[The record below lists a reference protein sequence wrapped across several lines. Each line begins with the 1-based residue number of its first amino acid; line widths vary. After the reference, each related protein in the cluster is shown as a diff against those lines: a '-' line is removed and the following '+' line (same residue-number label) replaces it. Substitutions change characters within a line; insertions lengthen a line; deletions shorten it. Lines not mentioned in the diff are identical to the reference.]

1 MLAMHQVPEQ
11 HVSIM
16 GHPNGS
22 HMGQCH
28 VPVMWLP
35 YDFLATPWLCGG
47 RVLTWW
53 SPIAFSEIS
62 QGLQASQTITILNSE
77 NRKSSA
83 FNELIMEIHRLQLQT
98 CIFNDTERFFRFVE
112 ENLKG
117 SVEVTALIFHNP
129 GSLIQK
135 IHERNLAHRLSLY
148 IFYWN
153 AKHLPA
159 CYKQWNL
166 RDPLRAA
173 FITNPRNFTYRIYYN
188 QATSS
193 NDGKLKLVNWF
204 DGNNLGLNTEPLLP
218 DIKHVFKSFNSRHFV
233 VPITHSPPWIFIN
246 YMQQREDDEVN
257 LSTAPVTI
265 ANDNDNNNIIDDEM
279 MMSDEKFV
287 NETKTDKKYN
297 VQDRKTKKKQLI
309 VSGRDDV
316 LLKLLADKMNFKFE
330 YIDVK
335 MMEPNENVTMAADFV
350 FGDIVVTYERMQEVE
365 FSFFTLPDSG
375 AFLTHAPRRL
385 SEAFALVYPFQM
397 EVWPAL
403 IFTIIITGPIL
414 YFMIIIPEWI
424 RNKRRK
430 GKLLEHPAKLFYN
443 MIYIKEITKHPARKH
458 VMRTTAAAADPI
470 DDDRQVNSEGL
481 LARCVWFTCQIFL
494 RQSATNFP
502 YINNHSVRLFSI
514 ILWLSATYVLSD
526 LYSAQLTS
534 QLARPSKE
542 LPINSLY
549 RLEYVLNR
557 SNSDGYKLLVER
569 DSASHHVL
577 MNGTGIMQRLYRRM
591 TAHTVKNSHLLD
603 SVEQGVRTLLMD
615 DKTVVFAGRQTLFFN
630 MKRYGVRNFQLSE
643 KLFTRYSAISLQKG
657 CLFLD
662 SLNENLMKLFEGG
675 ILDKIT
681 SDEYERMFQSM
692 QVLQIKNDKNV
703 QNSKEDE
710 DKSDAEE
717 EETSSNSI
725 SGDEH
730 LKNKIASEKE
740 LTALSLRMLQ
750 GAFYLAIIGYT
761 LAFLVFIG
769 EIGFFRMNGTSTL
782 PYTSITNRLRNVLMR
797 ICRLRLHH

>member
-1 MLAMHQVPEQ
+1 MEVLRLFIVCLLCCSVSADVQITSNQNLSELA
-11 HVSIM
+11 
-16 GHPNGS
+16 
-22 HMGQCH
+22 
-28 VPVMWLP
+28 
-35 YDFLATPWLCGG
+35 
-47 RVLTWW
+47 
-53 SPIAFSEIS
+53 IAFSEIS

-98 CIFNDTERFFRFVE
+98 CIFNDTERFFGYVKK
-112 ENLKG
+112 NLKG
-117 SVEVTALIFHNP
+117 SVEVTALIFHKP
-129 GSLIQK
+129 DYLIQK

-166 RDPLRAA
+166 QDPLRAA

-218 DIKHVFKSFNSRHFV
+218 DIKQVFKSFNSRHFV

-246 YMQQREDDEVN
+246 YIQQRDNDDAN
-257 LSTAPVTI
+257 LSSMPATI
-265 ANDNDNNNIIDDEM
+265 SNDNNIIDDEM
-279 MMSDEKFV
+279 MMSEEKFV
-287 NETKTDKKYN
+287 NETKTDKKDN
-297 VQDRKTKKKQLI
+297 EDGRNTNKKQLV

-316 LLKLLADKMNFKFE
+316 LLKLLANKMNFEFE

-335 MMEPNENVTMAADFV
+335 MMESNENVTMAGALGLQMLQRREADFV

-430 GKLLEHPAKLFYN
+430 RKLLEHPAKSFYN
-443 MIYIKEITKHPARKH
+443 MIYIKEITRHQARNLKKH
-458 VMRTTAAAADPI
+458 VTTTTAI
-470 DDDRQVNSEGL
+470 ENDRQVNSEGL

-494 RQSATNFP
+494 RQS
-502 YINNHSVRLFSI
+502 
-514 ILWLSATYVLSD
+514 TYVLSD

-549 RLEYVLNR
+549 RLEYVMNK

-569 DSASHHVL
+569 DSASHHIL

-591 TAHTVKNSHLLD
+591 TSHTEKNSHLLD

-630 MKRYGVRNFQLSE
+630 MKRYGMRNFQLSE

-657 CLFLD
+657 CLFHD

-692 QVLQIKNDKNV
+692 QVLQIKNDKNIENNEEV
-703 QNSKEDE
+703 DD
-710 DKSDAEE
+710 DKTDTEE
-717 EETSSNSI
+717 EVETNSNSI
-725 SGDEH
+725 NGDEN
-730 LKNKIASEKE
+730 LKNKITSEKE

-750 GAFYLAIIGYT
+750 GAFYLAIIGYI

-769 EIGFFRMNGTSTL
+769 EIGFFQMNGTSAL
-782 PYTSITNRLRNVLMR
+782 PYTSITNRLRTALMR